1 MHPSADIQT
10 PPKPSRPQSSRQKR
24 SGFSILELL
33 IVLSILGVAATI
45 IRPRLS
51 RASQSAPTM
60 PNDVLIGDL
69 RSLRSALLSYANDHR
84 GRVPA
89 GDAVTIQRQLLQ
101 FSDRD
106 GRTSPHRTAIHR
118 LGPYISHLPVLPVGA
133 NRGRCEIVVI
143 NAVAD
148 SAGLNGEPRGGWLYE
163 PATGLITANTVPG
176 ERDTQ
181 GIEYREY

>member
-1 MHPSADIQT
+1 MPASPDTKAHIPSG
-10 PPKPSRPQSSRQKR
+10 PQFPRKLR
-24 SGFSILELL
+24 RGFSILELL

-89 GDAVTIQRQLLQ
+89 GDADTVQRQLLH

-106 GRTSPHRTAIHR
+106 GRTSPHRTSTHR
-118 LGPYISHLPVLPVGA
+118 LGPYISQLPTLPVGA
-133 NRGRCEIVVI
+133 NRGRSEIVVMH
-143 NAVAD
+143 NARESSGPD
-148 SAGLNGEPRGGWLYE
+148 GDPRGGWLYE
-163 PATGLITANTVPG
+163 PSTGIITANTVPG
-176 ERDTQ
+176 ERDTKN
-181 GIEYREY
+181 IEYRDY